1 MKRIITLTLSII
13 LISLLGINTLLAQTK
28 SSEKEEQVKSQK
40 IAFFT
45 QKLNLTSDEAQRFWP
60 VYNNYWERKNSII
73 DERKKAMAFCMENID
88 KLSPKEIERYGDMY
102 INFHKQESDLLIE
115 FNQKFK
121 EVLPPEK
128 VMRLYIADYDFKNY
142 LLRQI
147 RNAPNKEKE

>member
-1 MKRIITLTLSII
+1 MGMKRIITLTISII
-13 LISLLGINTLLAQTK
+13 MLSLLGNNILIAQTK
-28 SSEKEEQVKSQK
+28 SSDKEEQVKAQK

-45 QKLNLTSDEAQRFWP
+45 QKLSLTSEEAQKFWP
-60 VYNNYWERKNSII
+60 VYNNYWERKNTII

-102 INFHKQESDLLIE
+102 INFHKQESDLLVE

-128 VMRLYIADYDFKNY
+128 VMKLYIADYEFKNY

-147 RNAPNKEKE
+147 RNAPKKE